1 MPTRIHAPA
10 PRTIDRATTLAWG
23 AVPTTIAADLL
34 KGRTLVDTALR
45 PLRPFG
51 PGRRL
56 AGPAVTAGCEPLDY
70 GPVHHAIAE
79 AGPGDVIVVDAGG
92 RPEAA
97 MIGELLS
104 GSARLKGIAGIVV
117 DGPVR
122 DIATLASWPDFLV
135 LSRGHT
141 ARGPSSMDRGTVN
154 APVTLGGVPVTPG
167 DLILADDDGIVVLT
181 PEDAR
186 AHLEAA
192 LAMVRAEEGWDAQ
205 LASGLTTLDVFNVP
219 EAERA

>member
-1 MPTRIHAPA
+1 MPTRIHQPSPQRLEQAL
-10 PRTIDRATTLAWG
+10 IEAWAG
-23 AVPTTIAADLL
+23 VPTTIAADLV
-34 KGRTLVDTALR
+34 KGRTLVDPAIR
-45 PLRPFG
+45 PLRPFP

-56 AGPAVTAGCEPLDY
+56 AGPAVTAACEPLDY
-70 GPVHHAIAE
+70 GPVHHAIAV
-79 AGPGDVIVVDAGG
+79 AGAGEVIVIDAGG

-104 GSARLKGIAGIVV
+104 GAARLRGIAGIVV

-122 DIATLASWPDFLV
+122 DIATLAGWPDFPV

-154 APVTLGGVPVTPG
+154 TPVTLGGILVHPG
-167 DLILADDDGIVVLT
+167 DLVLADDDGIVVLP

-186 AHLEAA
+186 AHLQTA
-192 LAMVRAEEGWDAQ
+192 LAMLKAEERWEAQ
-205 LASGLTTLDVFNVP
+205 LATGETTLTVFNIP
-219 EAERA
+219 PAEQA